1 MAGAGGA
8 QGPKRSAW
16 LGRALTRQDFGPIH
30 PSDMERLSEI
40 APPMTVAAGTRLLPA
55 GETVDAVLIVGEGEV
70 ELRARVDDGRRVMA
84 VVRRYGVIA
93 DIPLLL
99 GIPMPFDAIASRRT
113 SVCALDQ
120 EQMLALLRSH
130 PSVSLRWMT
139 SIAQRLDADRRR
151 LLAIMSSDL
160 TGQVAFVLL
169 DYAERRPD
177 GSFAVNV
184 SQDVI
189 AQLLGAR
196 RQSVGRVTA
205 RMRADGIIETGY
217 RRIILRDL
225 DALRDLMGPTLPDVT
240 APGPLT

>member
-1 MAGAGGA
+1 M
-8 QGPKRSAW
+8 
-16 LGRALTRQDFGPIH
+16 TRQDFGPIH
-30 PSDMERLSEI
+30 PSDMPRLSEI
-40 APPMTVAAGTRLLPA
+40 APPRTVTAGTRLLAA
-55 GETVDAVLIVGEGEV
+55 GQQVGQVLIVGEGEV
-70 ELRARVDDGRRVMA
+70 ELRARVSDGRQVMA

-93 DIPLLL
+93 DIPLLI

-113 SVCALDQ
+113 SVCELDQ
-120 EQMLALLRSH
+120 DQMLALLRSH
-130 PSVSLRWMT
+130 PSVSLRWMA

-169 DYAERRPD
+169 DYAEQQAD
-177 GSFAVNV
+177 GGYAVHI

-205 RMRADGIIETGY
+205 ELRKRGLIETGY
-217 RRIILRDL
+217 RRIVLRDI
-225 DALRDLMGPTLPDVT
+225 DALRDIMGPTLPDVIE
-240 APGPLT
+240 PGPTGSEGRGSGA